1 MAGGRKGL
9 QNFEWKNIGGEIM
22 TTKEFRDYVVEC
34 LGCFENIT
42 CRAMMG
48 EYLLYKDGLL
58 FGGIYDGRVLV
69 KIVPQ
74 NEEFNMKEQIPYNG
88 AKPMYYLENLDNQ
101 DLVKEVVEAT
111 CKGLSLK
118 GAKQK

>member
-1 MAGGRKGL
+1 
-9 QNFEWKNIGGEIM
+9 
-22 TTKEFRDYVVEC
+22 
-34 LGCFENIT
+34 
-42 CRAMMG
+42 MMG

-111 CKGLSLK
+111 CKGLILK
-118 GAKQK
+118 GAKHK